1 MNLQTSV
8 RRYLLVAAALLV
20 AGAMGLAYALLV
32 GALGT
37 VLDRKILAILGGVL
51 TLAGGWQ
58 LWTLAITQY
67 RADRRAGA
75 LQDQLAMMAAVA
87 QHTGNPVIVTGPGR
101 RVVWVNESFSRVTGY
116 SSAEALGRNPAE
128 LVRSPLADP
137 AELARLD
144 EAISNRSGIDIE
156 VLHRYKDG
164 RDRWVRLLLS
174 PRQDVEE
181 GFVSVLVDIDEQ
193 VLTREALRAALR
205 DNEALMHTLE
215 AHALVSETDR
225 HGIITRVNR
234 QFVERSGYSE
244 AELLGGSHRIL
255 SSGRHAPGFWAEL
268 WTTIRHGQPWSGEI
282 CNRAKNGELYWVQS
296 LITPFLGADGQVER
310 YVSIRLDVTA
320 TRRAEEALQTSREL
334 LAQTSRIAGVGGW
347 YVDLRSGSLYLSP
360 ECRQLLELDDT
371 VSLGINEVWTL
382 FDDGGRTHA
391 REQLRALAR
400 FECTEVDFVAPLQA
414 PPGQAVRWVRVVA
427 AVDLQHRQSERVIG
441 AVLDITEQVHARQ
454 RIEEEQRIL
463 HSAIDAV
470 GEAFALYDR
479 SSRLVYCNDEYANLY
494 PLQEKLHPGI
504 GYDEIL
510 RRVAYAGL
518 YPEAVGREEEWIG
531 QILERHRLVQR
542 EDIMQMSDGRWIRLV
557 DRVTPDGYRVVFR
570 HDVTALHKA
579 TLAADA
585 AARSKSQFLANM
597 SHEIRTPI
605 NAVLGLLHLLGY
617 TTLDERQRELAD
629 KARTAT
635 RSLLAILNDILD
647 FSKVEAGKME
657 LHPEPFAL
665 AELLRELGVIL
676 EGALDGKPVAL
687 VYEVDPAIPA
697 VLVGDALR
705 LKQVLINLGGN
716 AIKFTAQGCV
726 TLRLECLG
734 RTQDRVRLRLAVE
747 DTGIGISPEQQRQIF
762 SGFSQ
767 AEAST
772 ARRFGGTGLGLAI
785 SQRLVALMGGEI
797 SLRSA
802 PGEGSVFW
810 FELDLAAAEAAQLP
824 APAAASVPAGPR
836 LAGLRLLLVEDN
848 ALNQEVA
855 QVMLEREGAHVVLA
869 TDGRQAVEW
878 LAREARDCDLVLMD
892 MQMPVLDGLQ
902 ATREIRDRLQLH
914 RLPILAMTANALPSD
929 RALCVAA
936 GMNGHIGKPF
946 ELDEL
951 VALIRHWTGG
961 GDLAASTGAEPV
973 ASLAPE
979 VLEDRASLRRLG
991 GDAVLLARLRASL
1004 VRGLPAQL
1012 AELRAAV
1019 RRQDWPLAASL
1030 VHPLKSSSAAV
1041 GAQRL
1046 SQACAGAE
1054 QAWRPLRAGQVAD
1067 APTVAVLGPLLA
1079 SAAALQARLQPSEP
1093 PALVAGLDQ
1102 GDALRSDLQQLKRL
1116 LELADIEAVE
1126 LYEHMCARWPQLQ
1139 QRAGRELQDCMDRMD
1154 LPAAAV
1160 AVAAWL
1166 DQHPDVQV

>member
-1 MNLQTSV
+1 MSLQTSV

-20 AGAMGLAYALLV
+20 AGAMGLTYALLV
-32 GALGT
+32 GPLGT
-37 VLDRKILAILGGVL
+37 VLDRKILAVLGGALMLV
-51 TLAGGWQ
+51 GGWQ

-101 RVVWVNESFSRVTGY
+101 GVVWVNESFTRVTGY
-116 SSAEALGRNPAE
+116 SSTEALGRNPAE

-144 EAISNRSGIDIE
+144 EAIRNQAGIDIE

-174 PRQDVEE
+174 PRQDVDE

-205 DNEALMHTLE
+205 DNETLMHTLD

-225 HGIITRVNR
+225 HGTITRVNR
-234 QFVERSGYSE
+234 QFVESSGYSE
-244 AELLGGSHRIL
+244 AELLGSNHRIL
-255 SSGRHAPGFWAEL
+255 SSGRHSPGFWAEL
-268 WTTIRHGQPWSGEI
+268 WTTVRHGQPWSGEI

-296 LITPFLGADGQVER
+296 LITPFLGADGQIER

-320 TRRAEEALQTSREL
+320 TRRAEEELQTSREL

-347 YVDLRSGSLYLSP
+347 YTDLRSGALHLSA
-360 ECRQLLELDDT
+360 ECRQVLGLDPGA
-371 VSLGINEVWTL
+371 SLALSEVWNL
-382 FDDGGRTHA
+382 FDDSGRQNA
-391 REQLRALAR
+391 REQLRALGR
-400 FECTEVDFVAPLQA
+400 FERAEVDFVAPLQV
-414 PPGQAVRWVRVVA
+414 PPGQAMRWVRLVA
-427 AVDLQHRQSERVIG
+427 AVDLEHRQTERVIG
-441 AVLDITEQVHARQ
+441 AVLDITDQVRARQ

-479 SSRLVYCNDEYANLY
+479 DNRLVYFNDEYATLY
-494 PLQEKLHPGI
+494 PLKDELQPGMS
-504 GYDEIL
+504 YREIL
-510 RRVAYAGL
+510 ERVAYAGL
-518 YPEAVGREEEWIG
+518 YADALGREQEWIS
-531 QILERHRLVQR
+531 QILERHRVSQPD
-542 EDIMQMSDGRWIRLV
+542 DILQMSDGRWIRLV
-557 DRVTPDGYRVVFR
+557 DRVTSDGYRVVFR

-605 NAVLGLLHLLGY
+605 NAVLGLLQLLGY
-617 TTLDERQRELAD
+617 TALDERQRELAD

-657 LHPEPFAL
+657 LHPEPFEL
-665 AELLRELGVIL
+665 AGLLRELRVIL

-687 VYEVDPAIPA
+687 VYEVDPVIPA

-716 AIKFTAQGCV
+716 AIKFTAEGRV
-726 TLRLECLG
+726 TLRLQYLG
-734 RTQDRVRLRLAVE
+734 QAQGRVRVRLAVE
-747 DTGIGISPEQQRQIF
+747 DTGIGIGPEQQRHIF

-802 PGEGSVFW
+802 PGAGSTFS
-810 FELDLAAAEAAQLP
+810 FELDLAVAETARLP
-824 APAAASVPAGPR
+824 SPAAASVPAGPR

-855 QVMLEREGAHVVLA
+855 QVMLEREGARVVLA
-869 TDGRQAVEW
+869 SDGRQAVER
-878 LAREARDCDLVLMD
+878 LAREPRDCDLVLMD

-902 ATREIRDRLQLH
+902 ATREIRERPQLH
-914 RLPILAMTANALPSD
+914 ALPILAMTANALPSD
-929 RALCVAA
+929 RALCAAA

-946 ELDEL
+946 DLDEL
-951 VALIRHWTGG
+951 VALIRHWTGRG
-961 GDLAASTGAEPV
+961 EVVVSAALEPV
-973 ASLAPE
+973 TPPVPV
-979 VLEDRASLRRLG
+979 VLEDEAPLRRLG

-1012 AELRAAV
+1012 AELRAAEQ
-1019 RRQDWPLAASL
+1019 RQDWPRAAGLA
-1030 VHPLKSSSAAV
+1030 HQLKSSSAAV

-1046 SQACAGAE
+1046 SRACAGAE
-1054 QAWRPLRAGQVAD
+1054 QLWRPLPAGQVAD
-1067 APTVAVLGPLLA
+1067 ASAGAALEPLLA
-1079 SAAALQARLQPSEP
+1079 SAAAVQACLQPADTS
-1093 PALVAGLDQ
+1093 ARAVGFDH
-1102 GDALRSDLQQLKRL
+1102 GDALRGDLLQLRRL
-1116 LELADIEAVE
+1116 LEQADMEAVE
-1126 LYEHMCARWPQLQ
+1126 LYEQMSARWPQLQ
-1139 QRAGRELQDCMDRMD
+1139 HEPGRELQDCMD
-1154 LPAAAV
+1154 LPAAAR
-1160 AVAAWL
+1160 AVGVLL
-1166 DQHPDVQV
+1166 DQYPNVGA

>member
-1 MNLQTSV
+1 MSLQTSV
-8 RRYLLVAAALLV
+8 RRYLLVAAVLLV

-32 GALGT
+32 GPLGT
-37 VLDRKILAILGGVL
+37 VLDRRILAVLGGALMLV
-51 TLAGGWQ
+51 GGWQ
-58 LWTLAITQY
+58 IWTLAITQY

-101 RVVWVNESFSRVTGY
+101 GVVWVNESFTRVTGY
-116 SSAEALGRNPAE
+116 SSAEALGRNPAD

-144 EAISNRSGIDIE
+144 EAIRNHAGIDIE

-174 PRQDVEE
+174 PRQDVEG

-215 AHALVSETDR
+215 SHALVSETDR
-225 HGIITRVNR
+225 HGTITRVNR
-234 QFVERSGYSE
+234 QFVESSGYSE
-244 AELLGGSHRIL
+244 AELLGSNHRIL
-255 SSGRHAPGFWAEL
+255 SSGRHSPGFWAEL
-268 WTTIRHGQPWSGEI
+268 WTTIRNGQPWSGEI

-347 YVDLRSGSLYLSP
+347 YADLRSGTLHLSA
-360 ECRQLLELDDT
+360 ECRQILGLDPG
-371 VSLGINEVWTL
+371 VSLALTEVWNL
-382 FDDGGRTHA
+382 FDDSGRQNA
-391 REQLRALAR
+391 REQLRALGR
-400 FECTEVDFVAPLQA
+400 FERADVDFVAPLQV
-414 PPGQAVRWVRVVA
+414 PPGQAMRWVRLVA
-427 AVDLQHRQSERVIG
+427 AVDLEHRQTERVIG
-441 AVLDITEQVHARQ
+441 AVLDITDQVHARQ

-470 GEAFALYDR
+470 GEAFALYDKDD
-479 SSRLVYCNDEYANLY
+479 RLVYFNDEYAQY
-494 PLQEKLHPGI
+494 FPATEQ
-504 GYDEIL
+504 L
-510 RRVAYAGL
+510 RLGMRYADALAIVAAHGGVR
-518 YPEAVGREEEWIG
+518 EAVGREAEWVAET
-531 QILERHRLVQR
+531 LERRRQPS
-542 EDIMQMSDGRWIRLV
+542 SDQIRQLGNGRWIRFT
-557 DRVTPDGYRVVFR
+557 DRYTPDGYHVVFR
-570 HDVTALHKA
+570 SDVTALQNA
-579 TLAADA
+579 LLAADA

-605 NAVLGLLHLLGY
+605 NAVLGLLQLLGY
-617 TTLDERQRELAD
+617 TALDERQRELAD

-657 LHPEPFAL
+657 LHPEPFEL
-665 AELLRELGVIL
+665 AELLRELRVIL
-676 EGALDGKPVAL
+676 EGALDKKPVAL

-716 AIKFTAQGCV
+716 AIKFTAEGRV
-726 TLRLECLG
+726 TLRLQCLG
-734 RTQDRVRLRLAVE
+734 QEQGRVRLRLAVE
-747 DTGIGISPEQQRQIF
+747 DTGIGISPEQQRHIF

-802 PGEGSVFW
+802 PGAGSTFF
-810 FELDLAAAEAAQLP
+810 FELDLALAEADRRSP
-824 APAAASVPAGPR
+824 PAAASVPAGPR

-902 ATREIRDRLQLH
+902 ATREIRERLQLH
-914 RLPILAMTANALPSD
+914 ALPILAMTANALPSD
-929 RALCVAA
+929 RALCAAA

-951 VALIRHWTGG
+951 VALIRHWTGRG
-961 GDLAASTGAEPV
+961 EVAVSTAVESVAPPV
-973 ASLAPE
+973 PE
-979 VLEDRASLRRLG
+979 VLEDGAPLRRLG
-991 GDAVLLARLRASL
+991 GDAALLARLRASL
-1004 VRGLPAQL
+1004 VRSLPAQL
-1012 AELRAAV
+1012 AELRAATQ
-1019 RRQDWPLAASL
+1019 RQDWPLAAGL
-1030 VHPLKSSSAAV
+1030 AHQLKSSSAAV
-1041 GAQRL
+1041 GAQLL
-1046 SQACAGAE
+1046 SQACASAE
-1054 QAWRPLRAGQVAD
+1054 QGWRSLPAGQVAD
-1067 APTVAVLGPLLA
+1067 ASAAAALAPLLA
-1079 SAAALQARLQPSEP
+1079 SAAAVQACLP
-1093 PALVAGLDQ
+1093 PADTPVRAAGFDP
-1102 GDALRSDLQQLKRL
+1102 GDALRGELLQLKRL
-1116 LELADIEAVE
+1116 LEQADMEAVE
-1126 LYEHMCARWPQLQ
+1126 LYEQMSARWPQLQ
-1139 QRAGRELQDCMDRMD
+1139 HEPGRELHECMDRMD
-1154 LPAAAV
+1154 LPAAAG
-1160 AVAAWL
+1160 AVGALLA
-1166 DQHPDVQV
+1166 QYPDALA